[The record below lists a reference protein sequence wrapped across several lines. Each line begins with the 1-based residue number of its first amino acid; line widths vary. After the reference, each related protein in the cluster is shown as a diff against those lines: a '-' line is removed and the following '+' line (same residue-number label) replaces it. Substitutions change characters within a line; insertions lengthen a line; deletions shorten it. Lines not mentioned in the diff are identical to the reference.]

1 MDRLNK
7 LPLYMGLFIFV
18 GAVLLSAVKVGSEKS
33 ALLVNRSNAA
43 QSGAKL
49 SLTFTKPNTVSVT
62 LNSDSTVGGI
72 DVVVKYDKSK
82 LSILPST
89 LRAGSDSFIT
99 TGGIIDSNN
108 GTFKF
113 SALTKSGIK
122 DGIVANFNV
131 VPNANQK
138 EADTQ
143 LQLVPSGSG
152 GSNVIDKATTQNIL
166 NSVNGVEMI
175 VTVK

>member
-1 MDRLNK
+1 
-7 LPLYMGLFIFV
+7 MGLFVFV

-49 SLTFTKPNTVSVT
+49 SLTFTKPNTISVI

-89 LRAGSDSFIT
+89 LRAVSDSFIT
-99 TGGIIDSNN
+99 TGGILDSNN

-113 SALTKSGIK
+113 SALTKSDIK
-122 DGIVANFNV
+122 DGIVANFDV
-131 VPNANQK
+131 VPSANQK
-138 EADTQ
+138 EVNTQ
-143 LQLVPSGSG
+143 LQLASSGSG
-152 GSNVIDKATTQNIL
+152 GSDVIDKATTQNIL
-166 NSVNGVEMI
+166 NSVNGVEI
-175 VTVK
+175 SATAK